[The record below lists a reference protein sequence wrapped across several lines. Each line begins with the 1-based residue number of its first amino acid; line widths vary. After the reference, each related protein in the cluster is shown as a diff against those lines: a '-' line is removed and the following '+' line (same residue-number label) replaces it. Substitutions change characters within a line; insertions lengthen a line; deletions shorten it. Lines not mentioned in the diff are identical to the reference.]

1 MLVRSVLRLILI
13 LSLAC
18 CMLACSNKNQ
28 TVGDFVVAL
37 RGAGIDGS
45 FSPKLATFIGATEG
59 GIFTSKD
66 DTVRVE
72 IYRFPD
78 AALAVSQ
85 AKSCSGRATCLA
97 KGYFEIMIFD
107 GAQRVLPVWE
117 SF

>member
-1 MLVRSVLRLILI
+1 MVRSVLRLVLI
-13 LSLAC
+13 LALAC
-18 CMLACSNKNQ
+18 CVLACSNKNK

-37 RGAGIDGS
+37 RGAGIDGG
-45 FSPKLATFIGATEG
+45 FSPKLASFIGATEG
-59 GIFTSKD
+59 GIFISKD

-78 AALAVSQ
+78 PALADSQ
-85 AKSCSGRATCLA
+85 AKSCSGGARCFA
-97 KGYFEIMIFD
+97 KGYFEIMVFD